1 MTAESMHSERG
12 SSPSRPLRSSFRLR
26 AARVLPALLAAM
38 ALVAACSNDDE
49 SPTLSRTDD
58 TSGSSS
64 APLAQEV
71 SAPTAT
77 IAILASPAQPL
88 KQPGTDTSPV
98 AQQPLAPPVIHTV
111 D

>member
-1 MTAESMHSERG
+1 M
-12 SSPSRPLRSSFRLR
+12 L
-26 AARVLPALLAAM
+26 LPVLLAAS

-49 SPTLSRTDD
+49 RVTLSQTDD
-58 TSGSSS
+58 APNASS

-71 SAPTAT
+71 TAPSAS

-88 KQPGTDTSPV
+88 KQAGADTP
-98 AQQPLAPPVIHTV
+98 AAAEQPLAPPVIHTV

>member
-1 MTAESMHSERG
+1 MTAESMHAVRA
-12 SSPSRPLRSSFRLR
+12 SSPSRPLRLSSCLR
-26 AARVLPALLAAM
+26 AARVLPMLLAAT

-49 SPTLSRTDD
+49 RATLSRTDD
-58 TSGSSS
+58 TAGASS

-98 AQQPLAPPVIHTV
+98 AEQPLAPPVIHTV